1 MEPILRQKYQK
12 TLDDLEAK
20 SGKQSKETDIRTLVD
35 LAEQMRKDG
44 NYSEA
49 AMLEIIKKFDER
61 ITRV

>member
-1 MEPILRQKYQK
+1 MEPVLRQRYQK

-20 SGKQSKETDIRTLVD
+20 AGEQSKETDIRTLVD
-35 LAEQMRKDG
+35 LAERMRKDG